1 MKRQLDEAHRSW
13 LLAGAA
19 LLVYAAASVL
29 LGWSLDPGSGR
40 GFLWTVGMVCFGC
53 GVPAAI
59 DSIARRDRPKA
70 GEPRRE

>member
-1 MKRQLDEAHRSW
+1 MKRQLDEAHRDW

-19 LLVYAAASVL
+19 FLAYATASVL
-29 LGWSLDPGSGR
+29 LGWSVDPGSVK

-59 DSIARRDRPKA
+59 DSIAQRRKSRRPGSDRP
-70 GEPRRE
+70 